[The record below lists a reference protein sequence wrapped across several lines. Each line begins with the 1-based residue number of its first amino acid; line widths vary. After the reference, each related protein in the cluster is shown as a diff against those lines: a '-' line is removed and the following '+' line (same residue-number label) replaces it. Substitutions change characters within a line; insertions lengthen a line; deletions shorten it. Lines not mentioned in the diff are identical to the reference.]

1 MNDRQL
7 MQTIFSAW
15 HLAIAGAVEGT
26 AVPAELV
33 AALVANESGGN
44 ANAKR
49 FEPAVFGHL
58 CEVLAGKRSLYAP
71 AGISRPL
78 ALADLSL
85 FVVGDRT
92 KSADQ
97 IIAAAG
103 TIDEFFKQ
111 AMQRVAELATSFGLV
126 QIMGWHWIE
135 FNRPASTRPED
146 QLTFAAVLLV
156 YFANKYGLDFAHAS
170 DASKFFSCWN
180 TGEPGGHTY
189 DPAYI
194 PNGLGRMALYR
205 EIALAQTVTTT

>member
-7 MQTIFSAW
+7 MHTIFSAW
-15 HLAIAGAVEGT
+15 HLAIAGAVAGT

-33 AALVANESGGN
+33 AALIANESGGN
-44 ANAKR
+44 PNAKR

-78 ALADLSL
+78 ATSDLLL

-92 KSADQ
+92 QSADK
-97 IIAAAG
+97 IITAAG

-146 QLTFAAVLLV
+146 QLAFAVVLLV
-156 YFANKYGLDFAHAS
+156 YFANKYTLDLAAG
-170 DASKFFSCWN
+170 AEKLLSCWN

-189 DPAYI
+189 DPQYV

-205 EIALAQTVTTT
+205 EISAAEAITT

>member
-7 MQTIFSAW
+7 MHSIVSAW
-15 HLAIAGAVEGT
+15 ESVIAGAVEGT
-26 AVPAELV
+26 PVPAELV

-58 CEVLAGKRSLYAP
+58 CEVIAGKRVYFAP

-78 ALADLSL
+78 ALPDLL
-85 FVVGDRT
+85 PFVAGSQDL
-92 KSADQ
+92 Q
-97 IIAAAG
+97 LAAELPKEDAG
-103 TIDEFFKQ
+103 PWFVRQ
-111 AMQRVAELATSFGLV
+111 ALDRVAELATSFGLV

-146 QLTFAAVLLV
+146 QLAFAAVLLV
-156 YFANKYGLDFAHAS
+156 YFANKYTLDLAA
-170 DASKFFSCWN
+170 DAAKLLSCWN

-189 DPAYI
+189 DPHYV
-194 PNGLGRMALYR
+194 PNGLARLALYR
-205 EIALAQTVTTT
+205 AIAAEGATST